1 MSIIFGTVL
10 LTFAAGTT
18 AWATIGDRI
27 AAIPGVARVLAYV
40 DGGYNIPS
48 DDKVDELVDYAK
60 RRKAAGVADRDDI
73 MPGTRITYLEHFES
87 MCMRDAVSEAQIDA
101 PATSTAI
108 TTSATASGWRGWLAG
123 GYAMPTDAQVDA
135 AYPRT
140 LRGLYRFPIERG
152 WIFADEDPVAFRRS
166 LEMLRQI
173 DVELESLDTRGPVPM
188 PDKFDEAR
196 AQLRTRYDLL

>member
-1 MSIIFGTVL
+1 MSIIFGTIL

-48 DDKVDELVDYAK
+48 DDKVDALVAYAN
-60 RRKAAGVADRDDI
+60 RRRSVGIADRDDI

-87 MCMRDAVSEAQIDA
+87 ACMSDAMSDVEIDA
-101 PATSTAI
+101 ITDATGRAPETH
-108 TTSATASGWRGWLAG
+108 ATGWRGWLAG
-123 GYAMPTDAQVDA
+123 GYAMPTEAEIDN

-140 LRGLYRFPIERG
+140 LRGAYRFPIERG
-152 WIFADEDPVAFRRS
+152 WIFADEDPDAYRRS
-166 LEMLRQI
+166 AEMLQQL
-173 DVELESLDTRGPVPM
+173 DPELQFLITRSPIPE

-196 AQLRTRYDLL
+196 AQLRARYSLP

>member
-18 AWATIGDRI
+18 TWAAIGDRI

-48 DDKVDELVDYAK
+48 DDKVDELVSYAK

-73 MPGTRITYLEHFES
+73 MPGTRVTYLEHFES
-87 MCMRDAVSEAQIDA
+87 MCMRDAVSEAEIDEA
-101 PATSTAI
+101 PATTIA
-108 TTSATASGWRGWLAG
+108 TSATTSGWRGWLAG

-140 LRGLYRFPIERG
+140 LRGLCRFPIERG

>member
-27 AAIPGVARVLAYV
+27 AAMPGVARVLAYI

-73 MPGTRITYLEHFES
+73 MPGTRVTYLEHFES
-87 MCMRDAVSEAQIDA
+87 TCMRDAVSEAEVHELGRD
-101 PATSTAI
+101 
-108 TTSATASGWRGWLAG
+108 
-123 GYAMPTDAQVDA
+123 
-135 AYPRT
+135 
-140 LRGLYRFPIERG
+140 
-152 WIFADEDPVAFRRS
+152 DEFS
-166 LEMLRQI
+166 LL
-173 DVELESLDTRGPVPM
+173 TR
-188 PDKFDEAR
+188 DEALLALVFAQIVVEGKVQHELRRR
-196 AQLRTRYDLL
+196 ALLCLKRQQLPALLHGWGDRRLERALRLERMREILARPWD

>member
-87 MCMRDAVSEAQIDA
+87 TCMRDAVSEAEIDEA
-101 PATSTAI
+101 PATTIATST
-108 TTSATASGWRGWLAG
+108 TMSGWRGWLAG

-140 LRGLYRFPIERG
+140 LRGLYRFLIERG

-196 AQLRTRYDLL
+196 AQLRMWYDLL

>member
-18 AWATIGDRI
+18 TWAAIGDRI

-87 MCMRDAVSEAQIDA
+87 MCMRDAVSEAEIDEA
-101 PATSTAI
+101 PATTIATST
-108 TTSATASGWRGWLAG
+108 TMSGWRGWLAG

>member
-18 AWATIGDRI
+18 AWATIGGRI
-27 AAIPGVARVLAYV
+27 ATIPSVARVLAYV

-73 MPGTRITYLEHFES
+73 MPGTRVTYLEYFES
-87 MCMRDAVSEAQIDA
+87 TCMRDVVSEAEIDA
-101 PATSTAI
+101 ASETTIAI
-108 TTSATASGWRGWLAG
+108 TAVASGWHGWLAG
-123 GYAMPTDAQVDA
+123 GYAVPTDAQVDA

-166 LEMLRQI
+166 MEMLRQI
-173 DVELESLDTRGPVPM
+173 DVELESLDARGPVPA

-196 AQLRTRYDLL
+196 AQLRTRYSLL